1 MKNQW
6 IRKISI
12 VVAVLLLLAVLP
24 MSAMAEKETKTKSGG
39 SGAKATSSNASAQT
53 ATASDAYEDGEL
65 LDGQVHDDIPA
76 GEDEET
82 EETSVTDG
90 IKPAETAAVPEPK
103 PAEKPEKQ
111 DAGNITGTWTVD
123 EITTYR
129 FDDNGSGELLLPEH
143 TYSFSYTAENDEL
156 TLDFDSDS
164 IQTAV
169 FTYTV
174 EEDKLLLK
182 RGSEAG
188 TSEYTLVRD

>member
-24 MSAMAEKETKTKSGG
+24 MSAMAEKETKAKTGG

-65 LDGQVHDDIPA
+65 LDGQVHDDVLP
-76 GEDEET
+76 GED

-90 IKPAETAAVPEPK
+90 LKPAETAAVPESK

-129 FDDNGSGELLLPEH
+129 FDENGSGELLLPEH

-174 EEDKLLLK
+174 EQDKLLLK

-188 TSEYTLVRD
+188 TSEYTLEKTAD